1 MAPLAVILVRTLCA
15 TCCHFACNQ
24 SWQKDT
30 GLQITSVKLELREDH
45 PQSLVLV
52 SSWSPKGMGASKG
65 CGSYTMLLCRLQ
77 PKTCLPDAV
86 PTSGQPEALGI
97 IHSKDKSTPVL
108 KALATNQRKE
118 NIISCPN
125 SMRVMRV
132 VGAGNNG
139 GCVAGYVRHSVIDPR
154 TGRM

>member
-1 MAPLAVILVRTLCA
+1 MSPLVVILVHTLCA

-24 SWQKDT
+24 SWQEDT
-30 GLQITSVKLELREDH
+30 GLQIMFVKLELREDH
-45 PQSLVLV
+45 SQSLVLV

-65 CGSYTMLLCRLQ
+65 CGSYTMLLCGLQ

-86 PTSGQPEALGI
+86 PTSGQPGTLRI
-97 IHSKDKSTPVL
+97 IHSKDKSSPVL
-108 KALATNQRKE
+108 KAVQRKE
-118 NIISCPN
+118 IIISCPN